1 MSVSSIIKSILII
14 CTFSMGLFSTPLRAQ
29 DAYFEQWTSFTN
41 EKYIKKGGFWIR
53 NDASIRSSFEEDFNM
68 LFLERPRAI
77 LGLGSIVDIH
87 LAVDFRYNAFE
98 ESENTFELRPWE
110 GVQLHWPDIGRVRFD
125 LFYRFEQR
133 LQWKE
138 GIGRDTIELRS
149 RFRLRATIP
158 LNNLNITDKTYFTNV
173 SAEAFVPHG
182 ETLNE
187 SFASTFRLGLT
198 LGYNRDLKWRY
209 QIDFYLD
216 RGRDTA
222 GDSGEVN
229 RFILEAKA
237 RMAF

>member
-1 MSVSSIIKSILII
+1 
-14 CTFSMGLFSTPLRAQ
+14 MGLFSSPLRAQ
-29 DAYFEQWTSFTN
+29 DGAHFEQWNTFTN

-53 NDASIRSSFEEDFNM
+53 NDASIRTSFEEDFNM
-68 LFLERPRAI
+68 LFMERPRAI
-77 LGLGSIVDIH
+77 LGMGSILDIH
-87 LAVDFRYNAFE
+87 LAVDFRYTRYE
-98 ESENTFELRPWE
+98 ESANTIEIRPWE
-110 GVQLHWPDIGRVRFD
+110 GLQLHWPDIGRVRFD

-133 LQWKE
+133 FQWTE

-149 RFRLRATIP
+149 RVRLRASIP
-158 LNNLNITDKTYFTNV
+158 LNNLSITDKTYFTNL
-173 SAEAFVPHG
+173 SAEAFAPHG

-209 QIDFYLD
+209 QINFYLD
-216 RGRDTA
+216 QGRNSIEDNA
-222 GDSGEVN
+222 QAS